1 VIIGLDTLHDVE
13 SSTFAHRSTIH
24 RTNISRD
31 VFLAT
36 GRARD
41 LLVEA
46 FSKLPS
52 LRRVGLR
59 DYEGNGR
66 YREGEKAKWKS
77 YGWSLGADHNLDRV
91 SERYAPPDSMLPL
104 LLFALGEASVAPTN
118 LETFLRRKGLP
129 DCSFDL
135 SSLPSDVT
143 PVLSGLKTLLLSLE
157 DTGPYNHGQDGST
170 GHHHHLKKFLHRTPL
185 LEHLRCNF
193 SNAAIGP
200 EGFLSWLGATPGA
213 TQKAGPAPI
222 TLDHLTTLDLGML
235 RMTSKTLLQVAAKF
249 PTLKA
254 LSLWKVVLLC
264 TEERSIDD
272 EPPVGHVWS
281 KFLHKLGEAFQAPEA
296 ISDVMIGFAV
306 EKSST
311 RSHHINNVK
320 FARKVTTDGNGEK
333 QFEDPEY
340 QVSYRKHVG
349 SSVQNW
355 LEDLGNRAF
364 GNRPVYADVYNSE
377 DDDDEDDEIGE
388 DEDDSDEDDEDDDI

>member
-1 VIIGLDTLHDVE
+1 
-13 SSTFAHRSTIH
+13 
-24 RTNISRD
+24 
-31 VFLAT
+31 
-36 GRARD
+36 
-41 LLVEA
+41 
-46 FSKLPS
+46 
-52 LRRVGLR
+52 
-59 DYEGNGR
+59 
-66 YREGEKAKWKS
+66 
-77 YGWSLGADHNLDRV
+77 
-91 SERYAPPDSMLPL
+91 
-104 LLFALGEASVAPTN
+104 
-118 LETFLRRKGLP
+118 
-129 DCSFDL
+129 
-135 SSLPSDVT
+135 
-143 PVLSGLKTLLLSLE
+143 
-157 DTGPYNHGQDGST
+157 
-170 GHHHHLKKFLHRTPL
+170 
-185 LEHLRCNF
+185 
-193 SNAAIGP
+193 
-200 EGFLSWLGATPGA
+200 
-213 TQKAGPAPI
+213 
-222 TLDHLTTLDLGML
+222 
-235 RMTSKTLLQVAAKF
+235 
-249 PTLKA
+249 LKA